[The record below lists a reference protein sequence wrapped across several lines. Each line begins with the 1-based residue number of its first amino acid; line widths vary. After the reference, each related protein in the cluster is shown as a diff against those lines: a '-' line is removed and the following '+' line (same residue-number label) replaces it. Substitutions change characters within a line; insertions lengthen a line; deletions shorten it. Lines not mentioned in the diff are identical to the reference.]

1 MRRSQL
7 ILVHGSLVLTA
18 MLWGG
23 NFSAIKELLKTLEPL
38 DVVFLRAFGAL
49 SFFITYLV
57 LSRKPFIPMAR
68 QDLWR
73 LLVIGVVGITVMN
86 LTMTFGQKLLPAAL
100 ASLIVTSNPVFTV
113 LVAAALGHEIITRRT
128 VTGVALAFAGF
139 LIVLLYGT
147 GSSAD
152 FGGSQYKGVVLVL
165 IAPLSW
171 AFYTVLSKPLLSKY
185 PPFHVAAYTA
195 IAGTISFMSIPFV
208 QSGTISRISDLDRR
222 GWGAAVFASVL
233 AYALA
238 YFLWYKGLESL
249 TPSQTAIYIYLVP
262 VFGVLSAWLVLGE
275 EITPWLVLGGATILT
290 GVAITNMSR
299 RRRRP
304 LSVIPERAVEHT
316 IDGERLP
323 VPASAAER
331 V

>member
-57 LSRKPFIPMAR
+57 LSRRPFIPIAK
-68 QDLWR
+68 QDLIR
-73 LLVIGVVGITVMN
+73 LVLIGFIGITMMN
-86 LTMTFGQKLLPAAL
+86 LAATFGQELLPAAL

-113 LVAAALGHEIITRRT
+113 LIAAALGQETITSRT
-128 VTGVALAFAGF
+128 VIGVAVAFVGF
-139 LIVLLYGT
+139 LVVLLYGT
-147 GSSAD
+147 GSTAS
-152 FGGSQYKGVVLVL
+152 FGGSHFRGVALML

-171 AFYTVLSKPLLSKY
+171 AVYTVLSKPLLSKY

-195 IAGTISFMSIPFV
+195 IFGTLSFMSIQFLHE
-208 QSGTISRISDLDRR
+208 GTISRIVRLDRR
-222 GWGAAVFASVL
+222 GWVAAVFAAFL

-238 YFLWYKGLESL
+238 YFLWNRGLQALS
-249 TPSQTAIYIYLVP
+249 PSQTAIYIYLVP

-275 EITPWLVLGGATILT
+275 DITPWLVLGGATILT